1 MATSSAAVKLRRLR
15 RRFGI
20 GAPRV
25 AIRTHIAWYWRV
37 LAGLLGLAVLLALIV
52 WVYDIR
58 AWLPGYDNS
67 ESMREIQALRN
78 HVMELDSEL
87 TKLRGVTGSEESR
100 LQIQQATLQRLS
112 DQVKELGLEN
122 AALKQDLAFFEE
134 LMPSAEMGDKEGFK
148 INHLRIEPEND
159 SGGFRYQM
167 LAVYNGGRQSQAK
180 TVQGDL
186 RLIVKMRHNGKDVTL
201 SLPAD
206 KEEKSERFH
215 FEIKSLQ
222 RLDGVFSVPQGAVL
236 KSVEAQLLQNGTVR
250 AKQLVTL

>member
-87 TKLRGVTGSEESR
+87 TKLRGATGSEESR

-134 LMPSAEMGDKEGFK
+134 LMPSAEMGDKAGFK

-159 SGGFRYQM
+159 SGEFRYQM
-167 LAVYNGGRQSQAK
+167 LAVYSGGRQAQAK
-180 TVQGDL
+180 TVQGNL
-186 RLIVKMRHNGKDVTL
+186 RLIVKMRHHGKDVTV
-201 SLPAD
+201 SIPTD
-206 KEEKSERFH
+206 KEEKSERFR

-222 RLDGVFSVPQGAVL
+222 RLDGIFSVPQGAVL